1 MAKVSVMT
9 DNAVVRFVRE
19 TRAEL
24 SKVTWPTR
32 QEATNL
38 TLVVLG
44 TVLVSSLILGGFDLL
59 FAQVFAFVLGIKS
72 S

>member
-1 MAKVSVMT
+1 MT

>member
-1 MAKVSVMT
+1 MA
-9 DNAVVRFVRE
+9 DNTVVRFVRE

-32 QEATNL
+32 REATNL

-72 S
+72 N

>member
-1 MAKVSVMT
+1 MA
-9 DNAVVRFVRE
+9 DNAVVRFARE

-44 TVLVSSLILGGFDLL
+44 TVVVSSLILGGFDLL

-72 S
+72 N

>member
-1 MAKVSVMT
+1 MT

-72 S
+72 N